1 MSVPPSPGARRA
13 RAAALLAAVFA
24 AGALAGAAVD
34 RALVPRPTIRTR
46 IGTSTG
52 GVLDSLGLAPEQR
65 RRVDAALERGRPRI
79 EAAMRDVL
87 PRLRAVS
94 DSIDAEVRAILTAEQ
109 RARLDALRARG
120 AGGTPRL
127 ILKQQ
132 TKGPESTVTRAE
144 TLLTTPLRP

>member
-1 MSVPPSPGARRA
+1 MSVPPSPRARRA

-34 RALVPRPTIRTR
+34 RALAPRPTIRTR
-46 IGTSTG
+46 IGTSAG
-52 GVLDSLGLAPEQR
+52 GALDSLGLTPEQR

-79 EAAMRDVL
+79 EAAMSDML

-120 AGGTPRL
+120 GGGAPRL

-144 TLLTTPLRP
+144 TLLTVPLRP